1 MNRPARITLK
11 IVGALLALFGIAALA
26 VLAILP
32 SKWLEEKVRDRIV
45 YEVERVSGGRV
56 EIGRFHF
63 DWKTLTAEVAPFVLH
78 GKEPAGEAPLV
89 QADSVRVGLKIISL
103 MEKRV
108 DLASATLLRPK
119 VNLLV
124 DANGRLNLP
133 EPKLPRDGKI
143 DPIQLIVSLK
153 IKRLTVEQGLVHFG
167 DQNIPLDI
175 RGENIHTDLSY
186 DTTGPRYY
194 GSLAMDD
201 LRIESAKR
209 IALGFHMESKIV
221 LEKSRVHFESGRLS
235 MPKSVVD
242 FSGEID
248 NLRDPRIAIDV
259 KAEGELAELAKPL
272 DMTEPKSGHVTFA
285 GKLTYT
291 AADSLLVA
299 GNVTGKGLVI
309 DEHGI
314 RISDIGLKSAVQL
327 RLHEVALRGAEVT
340 ALGGKFTGQAELK
353 DFRRY
358 SAKGTVTGISVQE
371 VSRTAGVKGVAWN
384 GLASGPVEVTGSFVR
399 GARDFK
405 GSGQFDVVPAAGG
418 IPISGHV
425 DAVYD
430 QQAQRLDLGQSNLK
444 TAATALNFNG
454 TLGEHLAVKL
464 ESGDL
469 NDLLPALQMTSGH
482 SPDQP
487 PQTLP
492 LKLNAGGRAS
502 FEGTVDGKLDAAE
515 ISGNAVLNKFS
526 SQGQSFETLTA
537 NLAVNPGGLRVRTF
551 ALTQDQL
558 SLDGSL
564 NVGLQNWKLVDASAL
579 SGTLRLRGAR
589 IEKLLADAGQ
599 KAPVTGVLSGSIT
612 VRGTYGSP
620 QAVMEAL
627 VDKPTAYGEKYDR
640 LRAEVRYSKDSL
652 EVANGVLEQG
662 AAQVSIAGSY
672 RHPANDFRNGAVLF
686 DVGTRGF
693 TLEQV
698 RTVQEYRPGMK
709 GRFTLRMTG
718 GARVEKAKPQL
729 NNLNGQFAVQGLVV
743 DNTALGNFVVEAS
756 TASGRLTLGTSGELR
771 GSVLKGNGVFELAGD
786 YPGSGQVEFS
796 RMTVATIQE
805 LFRPK
810 GKDPFPL
817 DGFVEGK
824 LTFSG
829 PALKPELMTAR
840 MELPKVELFST
851 QKANLGKK
859 QAQDLTLRNAGPI
872 VAVADSKG
880 IHLMSARL
888 VGRDSNIE
896 ASGTL
901 NLKDEK
907 NPYDFRVNGDVNL
920 AILQD
925 YQPGLLATGHSAVN
939 ATIRGSFEQPVIN
952 GRLELKN
959 ATFYLEDFPNGID
972 QANGTMIFDHNRAT
986 ISDRLT
992 AQTGGGVIALTG
1004 FVGFGKG
1011 EIVYRLQGRADNV
1024 RYRGDGVSTTGNANV
1039 SLTGTSTHALLAGT
1053 VTIVKAGFNP
1063 KADLGSLLLAT
1074 SVPIS
1079 TPTTPNQFLRGL
1091 QLDIH
1096 VETVP
1101 NLQFMT
1107 SVTSDLQAEADL
1119 RIRGIAVRPVLS
1131 GQINVNQGDVQFFG
1145 NKYTINRG
1153 NIAFYN
1159 TTKIEPVL
1167 DMDLETQV
1175 RGVIVNINFSGPI
1188 NKLNLSYRSDPP
1200 LQSNEII
1207 ALLAVG
1213 RAPGTNS
1220 SLASSQTVSQQ
1231 GSLSSSTNTLLGQ
1244 AIAAPISG
1252 RLQRFF
1258 GVSRLKID
1266 PLLTGVNAVP
1276 QARLTLE
1283 QQISKDIT
1291 LTYVTNLAQANQQLV
1306 KVEWNINRNWS
1317 AVALREENGVFGI
1330 DFLYKKRFK

>member
-11 IVGALLALFGIAALA
+11 IAGALLALFGIAALA
-26 VLAILP
+26 LLAILP
-32 SKWLEEKVRDRIV
+32 SEWLEAKVRDRIV

-78 GKEPAGEAPLV
+78 GREPAGEAPLV

-108 DLASATLLRPK
+108 DLASATVLRPK
-119 VNLLV
+119 VNILV

-133 EPKLPRDGKI
+133 EPKLPRSGKT
-143 DPIQLIVSLK
+143 DPIQLILSLK

-167 DQNIPLDI
+167 NQSIPLDI

-299 GNVTGKGLVI
+299 GNVIGKGLVI
-309 DEHGI
+309 DENGI
-314 RISDIGLKSAVQL
+314 RISGIGVKSAVQL
-327 RLHEVALRGAEVT
+327 RLHEVVLRGTEVT

-358 SAKGTVTGISVQE
+358 SAKGTVAGISVQE

-384 GLASGPVEVTGSFVR
+384 GLASGPVEVRGSFVR

-405 GSGQFDVVPAAGG
+405 GSGQFDVVPADGG

-430 QQAQRLDLGQSNLK
+430 RQAQRLDLGQSYLK
-444 TAATALNFNG
+444 TAATALNFTG
-454 TLGEHLAVKL
+454 TLGEHLAVRL

-469 NDLLPALQMTSGH
+469 NDLLPALAMTSENA
-482 SPDQP
+482 PL
-487 PQTLP
+487 TLP
-492 LKLNAGGRAS
+492 LQLNAGGNAS
-502 FEGTVDGKLDAAE
+502 FEGSVDGKLDAAE

-537 NLAVNPGGLRVRTF
+537 NVAANPSGLRVRTF
-551 ALTQDQL
+551 ILTQDAL
-558 SLDGSL
+558 ALDGSL

-579 SGTLRLRGAR
+579 SGTMRLRGAR

-599 KAPVTGVLSGSIT
+599 KVPVTGALSGSIT

-620 QAVMEAL
+620 QAVMQAL

-640 LRAEVRYSKDSL
+640 LRAEVRYSTDSV
-652 EVANGVLEQG
+652 EIANGVLEQG
-662 AAQVSIAGSY
+662 AAQVSISGSY
-672 RHPANDFRNGAVLF
+672 RHPANDFQNGTVLF
-686 DVGTRGF
+686 DAGTRGF

-698 RTVQEYRPGMK
+698 RTVQDYRPGMK
-709 GRFTLRMTG
+709 GRFTLRLTG

-729 NNLNGQFAVQGLVV
+729 NNLNGQFAVQDLVV
-743 DNTALGNFVVEAS
+743 DNTALGNFVLDAS
-756 TASGRLTLGTSGELR
+756 TASGRLTLGASGELR

-796 RMTVATIQE
+796 RMTVATIQD

-810 GKDPFPL
+810 GKDPFPI

-880 IHLMSARL
+880 IHLVSGHL
-888 VGRDSNIE
+888 VGRESNIE

-901 NLKDEK
+901 NLKDAK

-920 AILQD
+920 AILQE

-939 ATIRGSFEQPVIN
+939 ATVRGSFDQPVIS

-972 QANGTMIFDHNRAT
+972 QANGMVIFDRNRAT
-986 ISDRLT
+986 ISDKLT
-992 AQTGGGVIALTG
+992 ALTGGGVIALTG

-1074 SVPIS
+1074 SVPIA

-1131 GQINVNQGDVQFFG
+1131 GQISVNQGDVQFFG
-1145 NKYTINRG
+1145 NKYSINRG

-1175 RGVIVNINFSGPI
+1175 RGVVVNINFSGPI

-1231 GSLSSSTNTLLGQ
+1231 SSLSSSTNSLLGQ

-1306 KVEWNINRNWS
+1306 KVEWNVNRNWS
-1317 AVALREENGVFGI
+1317 AVAIREENGVFGI

>member
-1 MNRPARITLK
+1 MNRPGRITLK
-11 IVGALLALFGIAALA
+11 IAGALLALFGIAALA

-32 SKWLEEKVRDRIV
+32 SEWLAEKVRDRIL

-78 GKEPAGEAPLV
+78 GREPAGEAPLV

-103 MEKRV
+103 MQKRV
-108 DLASATLLRPK
+108 DLSSATVLRPK
-119 VNLLV
+119 VNILV

-133 EPKLPRDGKI
+133 EPKLPRSGKT
-143 DPIQLIVSLK
+143 DPIQLILSLK

-167 DQNIPLDI
+167 NQSIPLDI
-175 RGENIHTDLSY
+175 RGENVHTDLSY
-186 DTTGPRYY
+186 DTTGPRYH

-248 NLRDPRIAIDV
+248 NLRDPRIALDV

-272 DMTEPKSGHVTFA
+272 DITEPKSGHVTFA

-309 DEHGI
+309 EEKGI
-314 RISDIGLKSAVQL
+314 RISDIGVKSAVQL
-327 RLHEVALRGAEVT
+327 RLREVVLRGAEVT

-384 GLASGPVEVTGSFVR
+384 GLASGPVEVRGSFVR

-405 GSGQFDVVPAAGG
+405 GSGQFDVIAADGG

-430 QQAQRLDLGQSNLK
+430 QQAQRLDLGQSYLK
-444 TAATALNFNG
+444 TAATALSFTG
-454 TLGEHLAVKL
+454 TLGEHLAIRL

-469 NDLLPALQMTSGH
+469 NDLLPALAMTSEKA
-482 SPDQP
+482 

-492 LKLNAGGRAS
+492 LKLNAGGSAS
-502 FEGTVDGKLDAAE
+502 FEGSVDGKLDAAE
-515 ISGNAVLNKFS
+515 INGTAVLNKFS

-537 NLAVNPGGLRVRTF
+537 NLAANPGGLRVRTF
-551 ALTQDQL
+551 VLTQDAL

-579 SGTLRLRGAR
+579 SGTMRLRDAR

-599 KAPVTGVLSGSIT
+599 KVPVTGALSGSIT

-640 LRAEVRYSKDSL
+640 LRAEVRYSKDSV
-652 EVANGVLEQG
+652 EIANGVLEQG
-662 AAQVSIAGSY
+662 SAQVSIAGSY
-672 RHPANDFRNGAVLF
+672 RHPANDFQNGTVLF

-709 GRFTLRMTG
+709 GRFTLRLTG

-771 GSVLKGNGVFELAGD
+771 GSILKGNGVFELAGD
-786 YPGSGQVEFS
+786 YSGSGQVEFS
-796 RMTVATIQE
+796 RMTVATIQD

-810 GKDPFPL
+810 GKDPFPV

-824 LTFSG
+824 LIFSG

-859 QAQDLTLRNAGPI
+859 QVQDLTLRNAGPI

-880 IHLMSARL
+880 IHLVSGHL

-896 ASGTL
+896 ATGTL

-939 ATIRGSFEQPVIN
+939 ATVRGSFKQPVVN

-972 QANGTMIFDHNRAT
+972 QANGTVIFDHNRAT

-992 AQTGGGVIALTG
+992 ALTGGGAIALTG

-1063 KADLGSLLLAT
+1063 KADLGSLLLAS

-1145 NKYTINRG
+1145 NKYAINRG

-1200 LQSNEII
+1200 LQSNEIV

-1231 GSLSSSTNTLLGQ
+1231 SSLSSSTNSLLGQ

-1317 AVALREENGVFGI
+1317 AVAIREENGVFGI

>member
-11 IVGALLALFGIAALA
+11 IAGALLALFGIAALA
-26 VLAILP
+26 LLAILP
-32 SKWLEEKVRDRIV
+32 SEWLEAKVRDRIV

-63 DWKTLTAEVAPFVLH
+63 NWKTLTAEVAPFVLH
-78 GKEPAGEAPLV
+78 GREPAGEAPLV
-89 QADSVRVGLKIISL
+89 QADSVQVGLKIISL
-103 MEKRV
+103 MQKRV
-108 DLASATLLRPK
+108 DLASATVLRPK
-119 VNLLV
+119 VNILV

-133 EPKLPRDGKI
+133 EPKLPRSGKT
-143 DPIQLIVSLK
+143 DPIQLILSLK

-167 DQNIPLDI
+167 NQSIPLDI

-186 DTTGPRYY
+186 DTTGPRYH

-235 MPKSVVD
+235 MPKSIVD

-299 GNVTGKGLVI
+299 GNVIGKGLVI
-309 DEHGI
+309 DENGI
-314 RISDIGLKSAVQL
+314 RISGIGVKSAVQL
-327 RLHEVALRGAEVT
+327 RLHEVVLRGTEVT

-358 SAKGTVTGISVQE
+358 SAKGTVAGISVQE

-384 GLASGPVEVTGSFVR
+384 GLASGPVEVRGSFVR

-405 GSGQFDVVPAAGG
+405 GSGQFDVVPADGG

-430 QQAQRLDLGQSNLK
+430 RQAQRLDLGQSYLK
-444 TAATALNFNG
+444 TAATALNFTG
-454 TLGEHLAVKL
+454 TLGEHLAVRL

-469 NDLLPALQMTSGH
+469 NDLLPALAMTSEKA
-482 SPDQP
+482 

-492 LKLNAGGRAS
+492 LKLNAGGNAS
-502 FEGTVDGKLDAAE
+502 FEGSVDGKLDAAE

-537 NLAVNPGGLRVRTF
+537 NVAANPSGLRVRTF
-551 ALTQDQL
+551 VLTQDAL
-558 SLDGSL
+558 ALDGSL
-564 NVGLQNWKLVDASAL
+564 NVGLQNWKLADASAL
-579 SGTLRLRGAR
+579 SGTMRLRGAR

-599 KAPVTGVLSGSIT
+599 KVPVTGALSGSIT

-620 QAVMEAL
+620 QAVMQAL

-640 LRAEVRYSKDSL
+640 LRAEVRYSKDSV
-652 EVANGVLEQG
+652 EIANGVLEQG
-662 AAQVSIAGSY
+662 AAQVSISGSY
-672 RHPANDFRNGAVLF
+672 RHPANDFQNGTVLF
-686 DVGTRGF
+686 DAGTRGF

-709 GRFTLRMTG
+709 GRFTLRLTG

-743 DNTALGNFVVEAS
+743 DNTALGNFVLDAS
-756 TASGRLTLGTSGELR
+756 TASGRLTLGASGELR

-796 RMTVATIQE
+796 RMTVATIQD

-810 GKDPFPL
+810 GKDPFPV

-840 MELPKVELFST
+840 MELPKMELFST

-872 VAVADSKG
+872 VATADSKG
-880 IHLMSARL
+880 IHLVSGHL
-888 VGRDSNIE
+888 VGRESNIE

-939 ATIRGSFEQPVIN
+939 ATVRGSFDQPVIS

-972 QANGTMIFDHNRAT
+972 QANGMVIFDRNRAT
-986 ISDRLT
+986 ISDKLT
-992 AQTGGGVIALTG
+992 ALTGGGVIALTG

-1074 SVPIS
+1074 SVPIA

-1131 GQINVNQGDVQFFG
+1131 GQISVNQGDVQFFG
-1145 NKYTINRG
+1145 NKYSINRG

-1175 RGVIVNINFSGPI
+1175 RGVTVNINFSGPI

-1231 GSLSSSTNTLLGQ
+1231 SSLSSSTNSLLGQ

-1317 AVALREENGVFGI
+1317 AVAIREENGVFGI

>member
-1 MNRPARITLK
+1 MNRPARVTLK
-11 IVGALLALFGIAALA
+11 LAGAVFALFGIATLA

-32 SKWLEEKVRDRIV
+32 SEWLQEKVRERIV

-56 EIGRFHF
+56 EIGKFHF

-78 GKEPAGEAPLV
+78 GTEPAGEAPLV

-103 MEKRV
+103 LEKRV
-108 DLASATLLRPK
+108 DLTSATLLRPK
-119 VNLLV
+119 VNILV
-124 DANGRLNLP
+124 DGNGRLNLP
-133 EPKLPRDGKI
+133 EPKVARSGKI
-143 DPIQLIVSLK
+143 DPIQSVVSLK
-153 IKRLTVEQGLVHFG
+153 IKRLTVKQGMVHFG

-175 RGENIHTDLSY
+175 RGENVSSDLSY
-186 DTTGPRYY
+186 DTRGPRYY

-201 LRIESAKR
+201 LRLESAKR

-259 KAEGELAELAKPL
+259 QAEGELAELAKPL
-272 DMTEPKSGHVTFA
+272 DMTEPKAGHVKFA
-285 GKLTYT
+285 GKVTYT

-299 GNVTGKGLVI
+299 GNVVGKGLVI
-309 DEHGI
+309 DENGI
-314 RISDIGLKSAVQL
+314 RISGIGLKSAVQL
-327 RLHEVALRGAEVT
+327 RLREVVLRGAEVT
-340 ALGGKFTGQAELK
+340 ALGGKFAGQAELK

-358 SAKGTVTGISVQE
+358 SAKGMVTGLLVQE
-371 VSRTAGVKGVAWN
+371 VSRTAGAKGVAWN
-384 GLASGPVEVTGSFVR
+384 GFASGPVAVTGSFIQGV
-399 GARDFK
+399 RDFK

-430 QQAQRLDLGQSNLK
+430 QQAQRLDLGQSYLQ
-444 TAATALNFNG
+444 TAATTLNFNG
-454 TLGEHLAVKL
+454 TLGEHLAVRL
-464 ESGDL
+464 ESKDL
-469 NDLLPALQMTSGH
+469 NDLLPALALTSAMA
-482 SPDQP
+482 QK
-487 PQTLP
+487 TLP
-492 LKLNAGGRAS
+492 LKLNAGGSAS
-502 FEGTVDGKLDAAE
+502 FEGAVDGKLDVAE

-526 SQGQSFETLTA
+526 SEGQSFDNLTA
-537 NLAVNPGGLRVRTF
+537 NLAVNPAGLRVQSF
-551 ALTQDQL
+551 VLTQDAL
-558 SLDGSL
+558 ALDGSI
-564 NVGLQNWKLVDASAL
+564 NAGLQAWKLVDASSL
-579 SGTLRLRGAR
+579 SGIFRLRGVR
-589 IEKLLADAGQ
+589 IEKLLADAG
-599 KAPVTGVLSGSIT
+599 KNVPVTGALSGSIT
-612 VRGTYGSP
+612 LLGTYGSP
-620 QAVMEAL
+620 RAVMQAL
-627 VDKPTAYGEKYDR
+627 VDKPTAYSEKYDR
-640 LRAEVRYSKDSL
+640 LRAEVSYSNDSL
-652 EVANGVLEQG
+652 TISNGVLEQG
-662 AAQVSIAGSY
+662 ASQFSIAGSY
-672 RHPANDFRNGAVLF
+672 RHPANNFQNGTVLF

-709 GRFTLRMTG
+709 GRFTLRLTG
-718 GARVEKAKPQL
+718 GAKVENAKPQL
-729 NNLNGQFAVQGLVV
+729 DKLNGQFAVQGLVV
-743 DNTALGNFVVEAS
+743 DNTALGNFVLDAS
-756 TASGRLTLGTSGELR
+756 TVPGRLTLGASGELR
-771 GSVLKGNGVFELAGD
+771 GSVLKGNGVFELSGD

-796 RMTVATIQE
+796 RMTLATIQD

-810 GKDPFPL
+810 GKDPFPV

-829 PALKPELMTAR
+829 PALKRELMTAR
-840 MELPKVELFST
+840 LELPKVEIFST
-851 QKANLGKK
+851 QRANLGKR
-859 QAQDLTLRNAGPI
+859 QTQDLTLRNAGQI
-872 VAVADSKG
+872 VATADSKG
-880 IHLMSARL
+880 IHLVNGHL

-896 ASGTL
+896 AIGTL
-901 NLKDEK
+901 NPKDEK
-907 NPYDFRVNGDVNL
+907 NPYDFRVNGEVNL

-925 YQPGLLATGHSAVN
+925 YQPGLLATGHSAVS
-939 ATIRGSFEQPVIN
+939 ATVRGSFEQPVIN
-952 GRLELKN
+952 GRMELKN
-959 ATFYLEDFPNGID
+959 ASFYLEDFPNGID
-972 QANGTMIFDHNRAT
+972 QANGTVIFDRNRAT
-986 ISDRLT
+986 ISDKLT
-992 AQTGGGVIALTG
+992 ALTGGGTIALTG

-1011 EIVYRLQGRADNV
+1011 EVVYRLQGRADNV

-1053 VTIVKAGFNP
+1053 LTIVKAGFNP

-1107 SVTSDLQAEADL
+1107 TVTSDLQAEADL

-1145 NKYTINRG
+1145 NKYSINRG

-1175 RGVIVNINFSGPI
+1175 RGVTVNINFSGPI

-1200 LQSNEII
+1200 LQSNEIV

-1231 GSLSSSTNTLLGQ
+1231 SSLSSSTNSLLGQ

-1306 KVEWNINRNWS
+1306 KVEWDINRNWS
-1317 AVALREENGVFGI
+1317 AVAIREENGVFGI
-1330 DFLYKKRFK
+1330 DFLYKKRLK

>member
-1 MNRPARITLK
+1 MNRPARISLK
-11 IVGALLALFGIAALA
+11 VFGALVALAGIATLA
-26 VLAILP
+26 ILAILP
-32 SKWLEEKVRDRIV
+32 SAWLEDKLRV
-45 YEVERVSGGRV
+45 YLVSEVERVSGGRV

-63 DWKTLTAEVAPFVLH
+63 DWQTLTAEVAPFVLH

-103 MEKRV
+103 LEKRV
-108 DLASATLLRPK
+108 DLASATVLRPK
-119 VNLLV
+119 VNILV
-124 DANGRLNLP
+124 DANGQLNLP
-133 EPKLPRDGKI
+133 EPKLLRAGKV
-143 DPIQLIVSLK
+143 DPIQLILSLK
-153 IKRLTVEQGLVHFG
+153 IKRLIIEQGLVHFG
-167 DQNIPLDI
+167 DQSIPIDI
-175 RGENIHTDLSY
+175 RGENIHSDLSY

-235 MPKSVVD
+235 MPKSAVD

-248 NLRDPRIAIDV
+248 NLRDPRIAIDL
-259 KAEGELAELAKPL
+259 KAEGDLNELAKPL
-272 DMTEPKSGHVTFA
+272 DMTEPKGGHVSFA

-299 GNVTGKGLVI
+299 GNVIGNGLAI
-309 DEHGI
+309 EESGI
-314 RISDIGLKSAVQL
+314 RINNIGLKSAVEV
-327 RLHEVALRGAEVT
+327 RLKEVTLHGTEVT

-358 SAKGTVTGISVQE
+358 SAKGTVRGISVQQ

-384 GLASGPVEVTGSFVR
+384 GMASGPVEIAGSFVQ

-405 GSGQFDVVPAAGG
+405 GSGKFDVVPAAGG

-425 DAVYD
+425 EAAYD
-430 QQAQRLDLGQSNLK
+430 QQAQRLDLGQSHIE
-444 TAATALNFNG
+444 TAATELIFNG

-464 ESGDL
+464 ESKDL
-469 NDLLPALQMTSGH
+469 NDLLPALAMTSEQA
-482 SPDQP
+482 PKK
-487 PQTLP
+487 LP
-492 LKLNAGGRAS
+492 VTLNAGGSAG

-526 SQGQSFETLTA
+526 SQGQNFESLTA
-537 NLAVNPGGLRVRTF
+537 GLAANPTGLRVRSF
-551 ALTQDQL
+551 VLTQDAL
-558 SLDGSL
+558 VLDGSA
-564 NVGLQNWKLVDASAL
+564 NVGLQDWKLVDTSAL
-579 SGTLRLRGAR
+579 SGTLRLRGAQ
-589 IEKLLADAGQ
+589 IEKLLKDAGQ
-599 KAPVTGVLSGSIT
+599 TVPATGALSGT
-612 VRGTYGSP
+612 VAVSGTYGAP
-620 QAVMEAL
+620 RAVMEAL

-640 LRAEVRYSKDSL
+640 LRAEVRYTNDSL

-662 AAQVSIAGSY
+662 AAQLSIAGSY
-672 RHPANDFRNGAVLF
+672 RHPANDFQNGTALF
-686 DVGTRGF
+686 DIGTRGF

-698 RTVQEYRPGMK
+698 RAVQDFRPGTK
-709 GRFTLRMTG
+709 GRFTLRLTG
-718 GARVEKAKPQL
+718 GGRIEKAKPQL
-729 NNLNGQFAVQGLVV
+729 NNLNGQFAVQGLVI
-743 DNTALGNFVVEAS
+743 DNTALGNFVVDAK
-756 TASGRLTLGTSGELR
+756 TASGRLQLGMSGELH
-771 GSVLKGNGVFELAGD
+771 GSILKGNGVFALAGD

-796 RMTVATIQE
+796 QMTVATIQE

-810 GKDPFPL
+810 GQDPFPV
-817 DGFVEGK
+817 DGSVEGK

-840 MELPKVELFST
+840 MELPKLELFST
-851 QKANLGKK
+851 LKTNLRKK

-872 VAVADSKG
+872 VVIADSKG
-880 IHLMSARL
+880 IHLVSARL

-896 ASGTL
+896 ATGTL
-901 NLKDEK
+901 NLKDDK

-925 YQPGLLATGHSAVN
+925 YQPGLLASGHSAVS
-939 ATIRGSFEQPVIN
+939 ATIRGSFEQPVVN
-952 GRLELKN
+952 GRLELKK
-959 ATFYLEDFPNGID
+959 ASFYLEDFPNGID
-972 QANGTMIFDHNRAT
+972 QANGTVIFDRNRAT
-986 ISDRLT
+986 ISDKLS
-992 AQTGGGVIALTG
+992 ALTGGGTIALTG

-1011 EIVYRLQGRADNV
+1011 EVVYRLQGRADNV
-1024 RYRGDGVSTTGNANV
+1024 RYRGDGVSTTANATV

-1053 VTIVKAGFNP
+1053 LTVVKAGFNP

-1091 QLDIH
+1091 QLDLH

-1119 RIRGIAVRPVLS
+1119 RIRGNAVRPVLS

-1175 RGVIVNINFSGPI
+1175 RGVTVNINFAGPI

-1231 GSLSSSTNTLLGQ
+1231 SALSSSTNSLLGQ

-1266 PLLTGVNAVP
+1266 PLLSGVNAVP

-1306 KVEWNINRNWS
+1306 KIEWDINRNWS
-1317 AVALREENGVFGI
+1317 AVAIREENGVFGI

>member
-1 MNRPARITLK
+1 
-11 IVGALLALFGIAALA
+11 
-26 VLAILP
+26 
-32 SKWLEEKVRDRIV
+32 
-45 YEVERVSGGRV
+45 
-56 EIGRFHF
+56 
-63 DWKTLTAEVAPFVLH
+63 
-78 GKEPAGEAPLV
+78 
-89 QADSVRVGLKIISL
+89 
-103 MEKRV
+103 
-108 DLASATLLRPK
+108 
-119 VNLLV
+119 
-124 DANGRLNLP
+124 
-133 EPKLPRDGKI
+133 
-143 DPIQLIVSLK
+143 
-153 IKRLTVEQGLVHFG
+153 
-167 DQNIPLDI
+167 
-175 RGENIHTDLSY
+175 
-186 DTTGPRYY
+186 
-194 GSLAMDD
+194 
-201 LRIESAKR
+201 
-209 IALGFHMESKIV
+209 
-221 LEKSRVHFESGRLS
+221 
-235 MPKSVVD
+235 
-242 FSGEID
+242 
-248 NLRDPRIAIDV
+248 
-259 KAEGELAELAKPL
+259 
-272 DMTEPKSGHVTFA
+272 
-285 GKLTYT
+285 
-291 AADSLLVA
+291 
-299 GNVTGKGLVI
+299 
-309 DEHGI
+309 
-314 RISDIGLKSAVQL
+314 DIGIKSDVQL
-327 RLHEVALRGAEVT
+327 RLHDVALRGTQVT
-340 ALGGKFTGQAELK
+340 ALGGKFQGQAELK
-353 DFRRY
+353 DFRHY
-358 SAKGTVTGISVQE
+358 SAKGNVTGMSVQE
-371 VSRTAGVKGVAWN
+371 LSRTAGVKGVAWN
-384 GLASGPVEVTGSFVR
+384 GLASGPVEVTGSFVQ

-405 GSGQFDVVPAAGG
+405 GSGQFDIVPAAGG
-418 IPISGHV
+418 IPISGRV
-425 DAVYD
+425 DASYD
-430 QQAQRLDLGQSNLK
+430 QRAQRLALGQSSVR
-444 TAATALNFNG
+444 TEATSLDFNG

-464 ESGDL
+464 ESRDL
-469 NDLLPALQMTSGH
+469 NDLLPAFALTS
-482 SPDQP
+482 SQA

-492 LKLNAGGRAS
+492 LKLNAGGRAV
-502 FEGTVDGKLDAAE
+502 FEGTVDGKWDTADL
-515 ISGNAVLNKFS
+515 SGNAVIDRFN
-526 SQGQSFETLTA
+526 SQGQNFDKLTA
-537 NLAVNPGGLRVRTF
+537 SLGANPAGLRIPAFT
-551 ALTQDQL
+551 LIKEGT

-564 NVGLQNWKLVDASAL
+564 NLGLQNWKLTDASAIA
-579 SGTLRLRGAR
+579 GTMRLRGAQ

-599 KAPVTGVLSGSIT
+599 KPPVKITGALSGSI
-612 VRGTYGSP
+612 VIKGTYGSP
-620 QAVMEAL
+620 TAVMDAL
-627 VDKPTAYGEKYDR
+627 VDKPAFDTETFDR
-640 LRAEVRYSKDSL
+640 LRAEISYKNDSL
-652 EVANGVLEQG
+652 EVRNGTLEQG
-662 AAQVSIAGSY
+662 PAVLSLSGSY
-672 RHPANDFRNGAVLF
+672 KHAPNDFQNGSVLF
-686 DVGTRGF
+686 DIGTRGF

-698 RTVQEYRPGMK
+698 RKVQEYRPGMK
-709 GRFTLRMTG
+709 GRFILRLAG
-718 GARVEKAKPQL
+718 GATVQQSKPEL
-729 NNLNGQFAVQGLVV
+729 NALNGQFAVQNLVV
-743 DNTALGNFVVEAS
+743 DNTALGNFVVDATT
-756 TASGRLTLGTSGELR
+756 TAGKLTLGTSGELR
-771 GSVLKGNGVFELAGD
+771 GSVLKGNGVFELTGD
-786 YPGSGQVEFS
+786 YPGTGQMEFS

-810 GKDPFPL
+810 GKDPFPV

-829 PALKPELMTAR
+829 PAKKPELMTAR
-840 MELPKVELFST
+840 MEIPHVEIFST
-851 QKANLGKK
+851 QRATLGSK

-872 VAVADSKG
+872 VITADGKG
-880 IHLMSARL
+880 IHLLSGHL

-896 ASGTL
+896 ATGTL
-901 NLKDEK
+901 NWRDEK
-907 NPYDFRVNGDVNL
+907 NPYDFRVNGELNL

-925 YQPGLLATGHSAVN
+925 YQPGLVATGHSAVN
-939 ATIRGSFEQPVIN
+939 ATIRGTFDQPAVN
-952 GRLELKN
+952 GRMELKN

-972 QANGTMIFDHNRAT
+972 QANGTVIFDRNRAT
-986 ISDRLT
+986 ISDKLT
-992 AQTGGGVIALTG
+992 ALTGGGTIALTG

-1011 EIVYRLQGRADNV
+1011 EIVYRLAARADNV

-1063 KADLGSLLLAT
+1063 KADLGSLLLAS

-1096 VETVP
+1096 VETIP

-1175 RGVIVNINFSGPI
+1175 RGVTVNINFSGPI

-1200 LQSNEII
+1200 LQSNEIV

-1231 GSLSSSTNTLLGQ
+1231 SSLSSSTNSLLGQ

-1306 KVEWNINRNWS
+1306 KIEWDINRTWS
-1317 AVALREENGVFGI
+1317 AVAIREENGVFGI